1 MLQVLNVPEKPVI
14 CFDGVGSSMPPLQYS
29 FPQRYKDAYLQE
41 MECFLSSVLDPSIP
55 IPVTKRSVLLCSR
68 IAEACEKSLKEG
80 KMVTPDPIE

>member
-29 FPQRYKDAYLQE
+29 FPQRAYLQE

-55 IPVTKRSVLLCSR
+55 IPVTKRIVLLCSR
-68 IAEACEKSLKEG
+68 IAEACERSLKEG
-80 KMVTPDPIE
+80 KMVTLDSIE